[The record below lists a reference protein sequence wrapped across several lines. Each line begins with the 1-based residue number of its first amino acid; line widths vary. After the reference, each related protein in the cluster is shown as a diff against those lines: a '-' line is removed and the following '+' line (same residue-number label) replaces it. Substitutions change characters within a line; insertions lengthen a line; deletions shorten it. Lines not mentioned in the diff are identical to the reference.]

1 MLSYYYTPMLKK
13 LESYFE
19 FARLGTNWR
28 IEILAGVTTFL
39 TMAYIVLVNPA
50 ILAAAGM
57 PLAAVTAATCLS
69 AGFASILMGIVARY
83 PIALAPGMGLNA
95 YFAYAVCIKL
105 HVPWQTALG
114 AVFLSGVLFLA
125 LTAVGIRQ
133 MILRAIPHELYAAVA
148 SGIGL
153 FIALIG
159 FRNAGLVVADS
170 NTLVSLGNIRNPTAA
185 LALLGL
191 LLMVALE
198 VQKSPRRHPH
208 RRPLHH
214 RPRLGAGPDPLD
226 ARRRRPLHRWL
237 DTAFQLDIR
246 GALNKGLLEIVFV
259 FFFVDLFDNLG
270 TLVAVTKRAGL
281 IEADH
286 SIPRLNRI
294 LFTDAT
300 ATVFGSL
307 TGTSTVTSYVEST
320 AGVAAGG
327 RSGVTAIV
335 TGLLFLAAIGAA
347 PFVGIVPPAAT
358 APALILVGSMM
369 LSTISEIR
377 WREPLIAVPAF
388 LTLVLIPFTF
398 SIANGLGF
406 GIISWA
412 ALHLAAGKIRK
423 QDWLLYLLAALFLVR
438 FIYLGRK
445 LGLLSSACNQ
455 KGATMRWYHYIAYFF
470 GGAFLANSLPH
481 LGNGISGRAFQSP
494 FASPPGEGLS
504 SSTVNVLWGLL

>member
-1 MLSYYYTPMLKK
+1 
-13 LESYFE
+13 
-19 FARLGTNWR
+19 
-28 IEILAGVTTFL
+28 
-39 TMAYIVLVNPA
+39 MAYIVLVNPA

-69 AGFASILMGIVARY
+69 AGLASIMMGVVARY

-95 YFAYAVCIKL
+95 YFAYVVCMRMHI
-105 HVPWQTALG
+105 PWQTALG
-114 AVFLSGVLFLA
+114 AVFLSGIIFLA
-125 LTAVGIRQ
+125 LTATGIRQ
-133 MILRAIPHELYAAVA
+133 SILYAIPHELYAGVA

-159 FRNAGLVVADS
+159 FRNAGLVVGDAD
-170 NTLVSLGNIRNPTAA
+170 TLVGLGNIRNPTAA

-191 LLMVALE
+191 LIMVALE
-198 VQKSPRRHPH
+198 VKKVR
-208 RRPLHH
+208 
-214 RPRLGAGPDPLD
+214 GAILIGVLSITGLAWAMGLTHWTSAPGGFHELTK
-226 ARRRRPLHRWL
+226 
-237 DTAFQLDIR
+237 TAFQLDIR
-246 GALNKGLLEIVFV
+246 GALNKGLLEIVFI

-286 SIPRLNRI
+286 TIPRLNRI

-327 RSGVTAIV
+327 RSGVTAII

-347 PFVGIVPPAAT
+347 PFAGIVPAAAT

-369 LSTISEIR
+369 LSSIGEIH
-377 WREPLIAVPAF
+377 WRDPLVAVPAF
-388 LTLVLIPFTF
+388 LTLVMIPFTY

-412 ALHLAAGKIRK
+412 ALHVATGKLRK
-423 QDWLLYLLAALFLVR
+423 QDWLLYLLASLFLLR
-438 FIYLGRK
+438 FIYMGT
-445 LGLLSSACNQ
+445 S
-455 KGATMRWYHYIAYFF
+455 
-470 GGAFLANSLPH
+470 
-481 LGNGISGRAFQSP
+481 
-494 FASPPGEGLS
+494 
-504 SSTVNVLWGLL
+504 